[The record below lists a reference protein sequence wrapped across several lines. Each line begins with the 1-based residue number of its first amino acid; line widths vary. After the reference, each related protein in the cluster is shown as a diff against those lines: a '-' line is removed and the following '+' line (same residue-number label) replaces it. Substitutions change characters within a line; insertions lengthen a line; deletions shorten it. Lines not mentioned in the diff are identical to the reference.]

1 MTLSLLQAGHG
12 DHRVLVVAFFV
23 ANHDALA
30 AFGPDACV
38 LVDNDNAHGRFA
50 GAPGGSGV
58 ASWTDTLRT
67 ATTLAGPFTP
77 SATVLVGWSAG
88 AQAVREQLRHG
99 TLPDAV
105 IALDG
110 TSGNVPPAWSQLEP
124 WHTYAARA
132 RRGEALLVL
141 TATQNVYTRDLP
153 PGERYEATA
162 YVVTELY
169 THSRPMTSAELLPPV
184 DPGSE
189 YREGDFVVAVHRSG
203 RIDGEAHRRE
213 QNVHLPDLVRRVV
226 LPWLLARRAA
236 APTDPPDTLPTG
248 AQPDRSARALQAALN
263 RAGASPPLAVDG
275 IIGPLTRAA
284 LRAFQGAHGLPVT
297 GEADAA
303 TWAALAPVAGQKSA
317 TTKAMPAMTPD
328 TSIPSPH
335 YYPGWPSPP
344 RLIVLHSTET
354 PCAPGSAR
362 AVARA
367 FQSAATQA
375 SAHDVIGPDAVFS
388 CVDLA
393 NRAWHVGAPG
403 NGFAIG
409 VEQTG
414 FAHFTAEDWASAP
427 VQAMLANVVVR
438 VADICRQTGIPAVC
452 VDVDGIRAGA
462 SGITTHAMVA
472 KAVGGSTHWDPGPHY
487 PLDDVIARVRALLD
501 EDDPERAPV
510 AMTP

>member
-58 ASWTDTLRT
+58 ASWADTLRT
-67 ATTLAGPFTP
+67 AQTLAGPFTTN
-77 SATVLVGWSAG
+77 ATVLVGWSAG
-88 AQAVREQLRHG
+88 CQAVRSHLQHG

-132 RRGEALLVL
+132 RRGEALFVL
-141 TATQNVYTRDLP
+141 TATQQVYTRDLP

-263 RAGASPPLAVDG
+263 RAGASPLLKVDG

-284 LRAFQGAHGLPVT
+284 LRAFQGTHGLPAT
-297 GEADAA
+297 GEADPA
-303 TWAALAPVAGQKSA
+303 TWAALAPF
-317 TTKAMPAMTPD
+317 PAPQPL
-328 TSIPSPH
+328 SVGLAALERARAEVGVH
-335 YYPGWPSPP
+335 
-344 RLIVLHSTET
+344 ET
-354 PCAPGSAR
+354 PGPG
-362 AVARA
+362 
-367 FQSAATQA
+367 TT
-375 SAHDVIGPDAVFS
+375 P
-388 CVDLA
+388 
-393 NRAWHVGAPG
+393 
-403 NGFAIG
+403 
-409 VEQTG
+409 
-414 FAHFTAEDWASAP
+414 
-427 VQAMLANVVVR
+427 R
-438 VADICRQTGIPAVC
+438 VAEYLSGCVRAGHALGLVGDEPPWCAAFAGWCERDLPGALPWRAAVSETWS
-452 VDVDGIRAGA
+452 DAIRAGLA
-462 SGITTHAMVA
+462 RNRDYRPLPGDLAIFAR
-472 KAVGGSTHWDPGPHY
+472 GGGDPRRGGPGH
-487 PLDDVIARVRALLD
+487 VARV
-501 EDDPERAPV
+501 ETGVDDAGGYVTIGGNEGGAAHHGGEVLRTARNVSDPSLVGFIVR
-510 AMTP
+510 T